1 MAETPTDN
9 IKLLTARTLKWN
21 TIDKV
26 LSQVLYAVTG
36 IILANVVSKEE
47 FGLVGSIL
55 IFQAFAS
62 LFVDSGF
69 SFAIIQKKNPTD
81 TDFSTVFYFNFAM
94 SVAIYAVL
102 WMAAPLIAEV
112 FGSEK
117 LIPLSRVMFL
127 TFIINATAVVQTN
140 RLTKMMTVKMVAVSN
155 TIGLVVSGI
164 VGVWLALAGYG
175 AWAIVWQSIT
185 LATVKSAIL
194 WATSQWMPSFVF
206 SFTSLRSI
214 FKVGAGVLT
223 TSFLNTVSLNIYNYI
238 IGAYYSLTSL
248 GIYTQADKWSKM
260 GIASLSQIFT
270 SSFLPLLSKFQDD
283 KEQFLKTVA
292 KTNRCV
298 GYIMFPCFGVLIA
311 SSETI
316 FHLLFGTKW
325 DEAIPLFQLLLIR
338 GIFVVITALY
348 NNFIISIAKS
358 KAMVYSEL
366 VKDLLLIVAI
376 VLTIGES
383 MTVLVLG
390 QVACG
395 AVFFAASLI
404 ITSRSMKCSA
414 WLLVR
419 DFLPYLAI
427 ATAAIIIPIMAAGY
441 ISNNLLLLAAQ
452 LVSGFGV
459 YFLVCFVLGS
469 KIQKDIFSYAFGR
482 FLNRK
487 S

>member
-94 SVAIYAVL
+94 SVEIYAVL

-155 TIGLVVSGI
+155 TIGLVASGI

-175 AWAIVWQSIT
+175 AWAIVCY
-185 LATVKSAIL
+185 
-194 WATSQWMPSFVF
+194 WAS
-206 SFTSLRSI
+206 
-214 FKVGAGVLT
+214 GV
-223 TSFLNTVSLNIYNYI
+223 
-238 IGAYYSLTSL
+238 
-248 GIYTQADKWSKM
+248 
-260 GIASLSQIFT
+260 
-270 SSFLPLLSKFQDD
+270 P
-283 KEQFLKTVA
+283 
-292 KTNRCV
+292 
-298 GYIMFPCFGVLIA
+298 P
-311 SSETI
+311 
-316 FHLLFGTKW
+316 
-325 DEAIPLFQLLLIR
+325 
-338 GIFVVITALY
+338 
-348 NNFIISIAKS
+348 
-358 KAMVYSEL
+358 
-366 VKDLLLIVAI
+366 
-376 VLTIGES
+376 
-383 MTVLVLG
+383 
-390 QVACG
+390 
-395 AVFFAASLI
+395 
-404 ITSRSMKCSA
+404 
-414 WLLVR
+414 WLLVWGGLVRYR
-419 DFLPYLAI
+419 DAILASGMGTWGRSRVRHD
-427 ATAAIIIPIMAAGY
+427 AEAWVPVAGWTWCGMGRKTAR
-441 ISNNLLLLAAQ
+441 
-452 LVSGFGV
+452 
-459 YFLVCFVLGS
+459 
-469 KIQKDIFSYAFGR
+469 R
-482 FLNRK
+482 FL
-487 S
+487 

>member
-348 NNFIISIAKS
+348 NNLIISIAKS

-395 AVFFAASLI
+395 AVFFVASLI

-427 ATAAIIIPIMAAGY
+427 TTAAIIIPIMAAGY

>member
-194 WATSQWMPSFVF
+194 WATAQWMP
-206 SFTSLRSI
+206 
-214 FKVGAGVLT
+214 
-223 TSFLNTVSLNIYNYI
+223 
-238 IGAYYSLTSL
+238 
-248 GIYTQADKWSKM
+248 
-260 GIASLSQIFT
+260 
-270 SSFLPLLSKFQDD
+270 
-283 KEQFLKTVA
+283 
-292 KTNRCV
+292 
-298 GYIMFPCFGVLIA
+298 
-311 SSETI
+311 
-316 FHLLFGTKW
+316 
-325 DEAIPLFQLLLIR
+325 
-338 GIFVVITALY
+338 
-348 NNFIISIAKS
+348 
-358 KAMVYSEL
+358 
-366 VKDLLLIVAI
+366 
-376 VLTIGES
+376 
-383 MTVLVLG
+383 
-390 QVACG
+390 
-395 AVFFAASLI
+395 
-404 ITSRSMKCSA
+404 
-414 WLLVR
+414 
-419 DFLPYLAI
+419 
-427 ATAAIIIPIMAAGY
+427 
-441 ISNNLLLLAAQ
+441 
-452 LVSGFGV
+452 
-459 YFLVCFVLGS
+459 
-469 KIQKDIFSYAFGR
+469 
-482 FLNRK
+482 
-487 S
+487 

>member
-155 TIGLVVSGI
+155 TIGLVVSG
-164 VGVWLALAGYG
+164 
-175 AWAIVWQSIT
+175 
-185 LATVKSAIL
+185 L
-194 WATSQWMPSFVF
+194 WVCGSHSRDTAHGRLCGSRLPS
-206 SFTSLRSI
+206 R
-214 FKVGAGVLT
+214 
-223 TSFLNTVSLNIYNYI
+223 
-238 IGAYYSLTSL
+238 
-248 GIYTQADKWSKM
+248 Q
-260 GIASLSQIFT
+260 
-270 SSFLPLLSKFQDD
+270 
-283 KEQFLKTVA
+283 
-292 KTNRCV
+292 
-298 GYIMFPCFGVLIA
+298 
-311 SSETI
+311 
-316 FHLLFGTKW
+316 
-325 DEAIPLFQLLLIR
+325 
-338 GIFVVITALY
+338 
-348 NNFIISIAKS
+348 
-358 KAMVYSEL
+358 
-366 VKDLLLIVAI
+366 
-376 VLTIGES
+376 
-383 MTVLVLG
+383 
-390 QVACG
+390 
-395 AVFFAASLI
+395 
-404 ITSRSMKCSA
+404 
-414 WLLVR
+414 
-419 DFLPYLAI
+419 
-427 ATAAIIIPIMAAGY
+427 
-441 ISNNLLLLAAQ
+441 
-452 LVSGFGV
+452 
-459 YFLVCFVLGS
+459 
-469 KIQKDIFSYAFGR
+469 
-482 FLNRK
+482 
-487 S
+487 